1 MLEMDIEHLL
11 TVGVSI
17 ILASSYNVKQSCLFR
32 LQVYGCTINW
42 KYSKFTAAVI

>member
-17 ILASSYNVKQSCLFR
+17 ILASSYNVKQSCLFH
-32 LQVYGCTINW
+32 LQHM
-42 KYSKFTAAVI
+42 AAQLIENILN